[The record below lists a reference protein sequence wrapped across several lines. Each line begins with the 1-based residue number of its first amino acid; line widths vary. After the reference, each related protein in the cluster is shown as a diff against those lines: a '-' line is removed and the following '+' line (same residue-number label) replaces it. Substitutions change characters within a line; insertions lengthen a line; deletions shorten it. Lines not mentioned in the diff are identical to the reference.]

1 MKSIFVIIMI
11 VIIII
16 ITPYIILDVSPNL
29 CLSSSSSA
37 VLLSIL
43 EITTKGLR
51 IKSSLTTVEN
61 VDATKMIAAALY
73 LPSSENQPDPP
84 TSIFN
89 KGKDKIQKTKTCRIL
104 LYNRYRLPSLFFK
117 RGLILAPACSSKKR
131 DCYSMDFG
139 QISFHEETSWKSNT
153 IWTNVSRQ

>member
-1 MKSIFVIIMI
+1 MKSIFVIIII

-73 LPSSENQPDPP
+73 LPSSENHPDPP

-89 KGKDKIQKTKTCRIL
+89 KGKDKIQKTNDK
-104 LYNRYRLPSLFFK
+104 NMQ
-117 RGLILAPACSSKKR
+117 
-131 DCYSMDFG
+131 D
-139 QISFHEETSWKSNT
+139 T
-153 IWTNVSRQ
+153 IV